1 MPAHAPGPVR
11 GRSRLPLLSA
21 GAGVLVLALL
31 AWLLFVGD
39 DDSEGPVA
47 DGKESAKADPRV
59 LQPYR
64 LALAGLAVAPG
75 LRYKDESP
83 GGMMKREATVTSVG
97 SRFGSSGFGRKEL
110 DREFL
115 SVGGKTFTR
124 WRVDPAAKNG
134 ARKPSVWDAGESLDS
149 GLSDELTK
157 HRPSPPEL
165 ANQFFEALAELE
177 QNPPVGGYS
186 SGSRTVGS
194 TEAQALDTSAGQLVI
209 TRKEPFRV
217 LRLEPPSGFV
227 PGAAPS
233 RSTGSASYTTVRTA
247 ADPDDTGPFD
257 GADTLALDVE
267 PVAEADAP
275 AMYDTLEKQTREL
288 GKASDSGI
296 SLSLNGSGT
305 VRCSSGGCTAASSF
319 SGQVASDAK
328 SRLVGGQ
335 VTAVMTSTFSID
347 GQSGG
352 SCTSPPG
359 TFSLSGSGVSGSLT
373 CSNPGAG
380 ATFSSVESRKKAE
393 ARARSRASGG
403 RAVQY
408 SIPLRANSL
417 ISARALATV
426 EVKKLVAQVRKERK
440 RPPCSTSHSF
450 PAGTPVLLANG
461 SRRPIEEVRSGDRVL
476 STDPVRDLRGA
487 QRVTRQIVTS
497 TDKNF
502 TRLELAT
509 ADGPAALTVTD
520 NHPFWSRTANRWRNA
535 SELRAGEKLT
545 GVGASP
551 EVAAAVDV
559 QGTRPTYDL
568 TVEGIH
574 TYYVLAGTTPVLV
587 HNNNCPFGM
596 DAASSSGARID
607 PHAKGGRHTVAGR
620 ALEKHVNKKGGGN
633 PHGWPT
639 PSGKKDPAAWNAV
652 GQDMLVKILTHP
664 GARVAPGRGNIN
676 GRYQDV
682 IDIRM
687 PDERGARFDVNGNF
701 SGFLDPYAAP

>member
-1 MPAHAPGPVR
+1 M
-11 GRSRLPLLSA
+11 LSA

-31 AWLLFVGD
+31 AWIFFLG
-39 DDSEGPVA
+39 DDSEGPLA
-47 DGKESAKADPRV
+47 DGKESAKADPRT

-64 LALAGLAVAPG
+64 LALAGLAFAPG

-83 GGMMKREATVTSVG
+83 GGMMKREATVTSSG

-124 WRVDPAAKNG
+124 WRTDPAAKNG
-134 ARKPSVWDAGESLDS
+134 ARKPGLWDAGETLDS

-157 HRPSPPEL
+157 HRPSTPEL

-177 QNPPVGGYS
+177 ENPPTGGYS

-209 TRKEPFRV
+209 TRKAPFRV

-233 RSTGSASYTTVRTA
+233 RSTGSASYTTVRAA
-247 ADPDDTGPFD
+247 ADLDDTGPFD

-267 PVAEADAP
+267 PVGEANAP
-275 AMYDTLEKQTREL
+275 AMYDTFAKQTKEL
-288 GKASDSGI
+288 GKAGDSGI

-319 SGQVASDAK
+319 SGQVAGDAK

-359 TFSLSGSGVSGSLT
+359 TFSLSGSSVSGSLT

-380 ATFSSVESRKKAE
+380 ATFASVESRKKAE

-426 EVKKLVAQVRKERK
+426 EVKKLVAQVGKERK

-461 SRRPIEEVRSGDRVL
+461 SRRPIEDVRSGDRVL
-476 STDPVRDLRGA
+476 STDPVRGHRGA
-487 QRVTRQIVTS
+487 QRVTRQIVT

-502 TRLELAT
+502 TRLELTT
-509 ADGPAALTVTD
+509 AAGREALTVTD
-520 NHPFWSRTANRWRNA
+520 NHPFWSRTTNRWRNA
-535 SELRAGEKLT
+535 SELRAGEKVA
-545 GVGASP
+545 GVGTSP
-551 EVAAAVDV
+551 EVPTPATAVDI

-587 HNNNCPFGM
+587 HNSDCPCGM
-596 DAASSSGARID
+596 DTASSSGARID

-620 ALEKHVNKKGGGN
+620 ALEKHVNKNGGGN
-633 PHGWPT
+633 PHGWPI

-652 GQDMLVKILTHP
+652 GQEMLVKILTHP
-664 GARVAPGRGNIN
+664 GARVNPGRGNVN
-676 GRYQDV
+676 GKYQDV